1 MIARSFPGLLS
12 VALTL
17 NAFTVAYDITALL
30 SELSPSTEVFYPSD
44 ANWTDSI
51 QRWTTY
57 DEPTFVA
64 ALKPASV
71 EDLQTIVSIAVSTF
85 VLFC

>member
-1 MIARSFPGLLS
+1 MIARSLPGLLS

-17 NAFTVAYDITALL
+17 SAFTVAYDITALL